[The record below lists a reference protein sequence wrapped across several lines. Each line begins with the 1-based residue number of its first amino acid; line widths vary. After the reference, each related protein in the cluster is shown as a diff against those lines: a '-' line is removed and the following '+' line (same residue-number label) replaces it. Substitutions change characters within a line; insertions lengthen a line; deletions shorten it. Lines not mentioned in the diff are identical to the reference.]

1 MKKIFLMT
9 VLSTLSLASCSDIDK
24 ESLGLSNKAPNESL
38 VKSNSALIL
47 PPDYE
52 YTPVNEEMTKSKN
65 SFNNIEQEVSKKSAE
80 EDLVALAQKELD
92 DVKKTDIVETQELEI
107 ANKEIEVKQEIV
119 SQKNQPQTL
128 EIEEKSEVLSVSK
141 ISEEISQSKE
151 ELLEGLTPTEAVYLG
166 KFDRAYAQN

>member
-9 VLSTLSLASCSDIDK
+9 VLSTLTLASCSDIDK

-52 YTPVNEEMTKSKN
+52 YAPVNEEMTKSKN

-80 EDLVALAQKELD
+80 EDLVALSKYKL
-92 DVKKTDIVETQELEI
+92 K
-107 ANKEIEVKQEIV
+107 
-119 SQKNQPQTL
+119 
-128 EIEEKSEVLSVSK
+128 LSA
-141 ISEEISQSKE
+141 I
-151 ELLEGLTPTEAVYLG
+151 LH
-166 KFDRAYAQN
+166 R